1 MPAFAVRVGETF
13 ITKKKRGDSALK
25 ITDDGRG
32 QLGYLQRELVLVL
45 ARLQV
50 LVVNL
55 SILNHLTIKIL
66 VPG

>member
-13 ITKKKRGDSALK
+13 ITKKKRGEPALK
-25 ITDDGRG
+25 IIDDGRG
-32 QLGYLQRELVLVL
+32 QLGCLQRELVLVL
-45 ARLQV
+45 ASFPV
-50 LVVNL
+50 LIVNL

>member
-25 ITDDGRG
+25 IIDDGRG
-32 QLGYLQRELVLVL
+32 QLRCLQREPVLVL
-45 ARLQV
+45 ACFPV
-50 LVVNL
+50 LIVNL
-55 SILNHLTIKIL
+55 SILYHLTIKIL